1 MTNVPTSGSSRAL
14 TIALFIALGA
24 GLLFV
29 LPFLSIIVLAA
40 LLAFL
45 FYPTYRR
52 IGRVVKSPR
61 LAATITLIIS
71 GVFILIPV
79 GIVLIITVS
88 QLTAF
93 SGSVTSYL
101 GAHGGE
107 LPPGVRDA
115 IQTINTTVEPLTHTA
130 IVTDQ
135 GVKEFIVSTIP
146 DILRTFG
153 NILIGIMGSI
163 PLVVILSIMYIIL
176 FMEFLVYKDSIVRT
190 LYQLSPFDRPVTHT
204 YLTRIQLMTNAMAK
218 GQLLISIVIS
228 FLSALLMIPLGLGH
242 LFFIFFVVFTVLNL
256 IPLGCGILVI
266 PICLI
271 AIAMGNVVPGVV
283 VLLLYILVSN
293 LDSIMRPR
301 LMPKSVQ
308 LSAGLTMIA
317 AFSGITFF
325 GLLGVVYGP
334 VIMIVI
340 TTTIQL
346 YVTNAGAQKTVP
358 HLSRIRYGC
367 RAVKNR
373 YRPSSCFFFAANSS
387 SVRIPLSRSS
397 ANCLS
402 ASTTSTSFVSTGV
415 GATG

>member
-346 YVTNAGAQKTVP
+346 YVTNAGAQK
-358 HLSRIRYGC
+358 
-367 RAVKNR
+367 NR
-373 YRPSSCFFFAANSS
+373 TA
-387 SVRIPLSRSS
+387 SV
-397 ANCLS
+397 
-402 ASTTSTSFVSTGV
+402 
-415 GATG
+415 